1 MDRIQYKDSAGKEHQ
16 VATMDDG
23 LKFGANEPAQGQDNP
38 MAVTLG
44 GTVNI
49 LGGDKGTG
57 TDRTYVSS
65 DTFSGKNIKTVIDGN
80 DINIQME
87 DKPEFNQVTVTDA
100 NATAEKPAT
109 KTVIGNN
116 GVTITPVKDGK
127 AVTDAKDKISLTDT
141 GLSNGGNQIT
151 NVASGFNKDENIN
164 SASAKTNTNA
174 ANISDLVNAAN
185 QIKQDITNGTGENAT
200 GGFGLTGNNGTVKQ
214 DLGKAITIKG
224 GMTDGTNTTD
234 KNTYVSVKDKT
245 DGTGKELVVEMA
257 KDLTDLNSVTTGD
270 DKAGTTMNKDGITIT
285 KPGKD
290 KDGKDITKTVSLT
303 GDGLNNGGNKITNV
317 AKGEAPTDAVNV
329 SQLNDAI
336 KGAKTVLED
345 GKDGIDG
352 SIAVNGKDGSIG
364 LNGKDGANGLTI
376 KGDKGADG
384 IDGKNGKGG
393 MTRIV
398 YETKDP
404 SKPDTVI
411 KHEVA
416 TMDDGL
422 YFAGDVAKTDKNE
435 FGRKMNEK
443 VTVTG
448 GQTDKSKLTE
458 NNIGVVSDGNG
469 DLRVKLANEI
479 KDLVSV
485 GGKEGQGEI
494 KFENNNTININNGR
508 ITNVAKGEKGS
519 DAVNVDQL
527 NEVKNMIKN
536 TSGGQLTFKG
546 DSGSSDVK
554 LGKAVTIK
562 GGADTKDLTKG
573 NIGVVSKDGT
583 MTVALSKKLKGL
595 ESAEFTDG
603 KGNTTTVNG
612 SGVTVKSA
620 QGGNVSLTANGLNNG
635 GNRITNLADGIED
648 SDATTVGQLKRV
660 GSQINKVKRR
670 ADAGTASAMA
680 AAALPQIHLPGHTL
694 VAAGAGTHNGSNAV
708 AVGVSRMSDNGKV
721 IIKLSGT
728 MNSEGD
734 KGGNI
739 GIGYVW

>member
-1 MDRIQYKDSAGKEHQ
+1 RG
-16 VATMDDG
+16 G
-23 LKFGANEPAQGQDNP
+23 LK
-38 MAVTLG
+38 
-44 GTVNI
+44 
-49 LGGDKGTG
+49 
-57 TDRTYVSS
+57 
-65 DTFSGKNIKTVIDGN
+65 
-80 DINIQME
+80 E
-87 DKPEFNQVTVTDA
+87 DDQR
-100 NATAEKPAT
+100 
-109 KTVIGNN
+109 
-116 GVTITPVKDGK
+116 
-127 AVTDAKDKISLTDT
+127 VTDAKGIANAVTD
-141 GLSNGGNQIT
+141 Q
-151 NVASGFNKDENIN
+151 
-164 SASAKTNTNA
+164 
-174 ANISDLVNAAN
+174 
-185 QIKQDITNGTGENAT
+185 
-200 GGFGLTGNNGTVKQ
+200 
-214 DLGKAITIKG
+214 
-224 GMTDGTNTTD
+224 
-234 KNTYVSVKDKT
+234 NTYVAVKDVQNEK
-245 DGTGKELVVEMA
+245 GEVTGKELVVEMA
-257 KDLTDLNSVTTGD
+257 KDLTDLNSVTTTAKD
-270 DKAGTTMNKDGITIT
+270 DKGNVTSTTKVDGKGVTIT
-285 KPGKD
+285 PAG
-290 KDGKDITKTVSLT
+290 KDGKPVSLT
-303 GDGLNNGGNKITNV
+303 DKGLDNGGNKITNV

-336 KGAKTVLED
+336 KGAKTVLKDGKNTKVTGSGTVNDPYKVNVADNLNLGAKD
-345 GKDGIDG
+345 GKDGKDGVDG
-352 SIAVNGKDGSIG
+352 SIGVNGKDGSAVVINGKDGSIG
-364 LNGKDGANGLTI
+364 LNGKDGKDGLTI
-376 KGDKGADG
+376 RGQQGAKG
-384 IDGKNGKGG
+384 IDGNDGKDGATT
-393 MTRIV
+393 TRIV

-404 SKPDTVI
+404 DGKPVT
-411 KHEVA
+411 HEVA
-416 TMDDGL
+416 TMNDGL
-422 YFAGDVAKTDKNE
+422 YFAGDVAKIDKNE

-458 NNIGVVSDGNG
+458 NNISVVSDGEG

-485 GGKEGQGEI
+485 GGKEGQGKI

-536 TSGGQLTFKG
+536 TSDGQLTFKG

-573 NIGVVSKDGT
+573 NIGVVSKYGT

-648 SDATTVGQLKRV
+648 SDAATVGQLKRV

-680 AAALPQIHLPGHTL
+680 AAALPQIHLPGHTM